1 MTRKDY
7 IKLADLLG
15 AAYAHVEQAD
25 IKRKRV
31 RIGGA
36 SIDEL
41 CEGAAGKE
49 ALHIIQTGIE
59 DICRQ
64 DNPRFNRDRFQDA
77 INKACWTVA
86 GPSAIEYGH

>member
-7 IKLADLLG
+7 IKLADLFG
-15 AAYAHVEQAD
+15 ASYAHVEKVRGHQA
-25 IKRKRV
+25 V
-31 RIGGA
+31 A
-36 SIDEL
+36 
-41 CEGAAGKE
+41 AAGKE

-77 INKACWTVA
+77 INDAINEASWTLA
-86 GPSAIEYGH
+86 DTRLSE